1 MHVSDER
8 MRAFVSDRLEP
19 TQRREILSH
28 LLGGCSDCQKAARRY
43 WAAPGSA
50 DDAAAASEAASHFEP
65 GLDDSAWNRI
75 LARATDHQHRLD
87 AERAAATQQWVELER
102 HPQPRRLLIARNQRR
117 YQTWGLGEELLRLS
131 WENRFDDPA
140 RMLEQAE
147 IALAVAES
155 LDDAIYGSATW
166 DLRARALAHVGNA
179 QRVSSDFRAAEK
191 TFRAARKALDQGTGD
206 PLELATILNFEA
218 TLRVRQ
224 RRFDDALK
232 LAEREI
238 ALCRRWGQLHRLGEA
253 YHSRGVVHA
262 LRGDDGQA
270 IRDFERC
277 LDYLDPERD
286 PRIVLTSR
294 HNLISLLHE
303 EGRLAEALGRLRET
317 RPMYHQLGDRLNL
330 LRLRQLE
337 GEIALAQG
345 ETKLAEECLLEAR
358 NGMIAAD
365 LAWDSAEISLRLAEM
380 YLSQGRNR
388 ETREVAEQ
396 IMPIFQ
402 SRDLHTEAIAA
413 LLLFREAVFSE
424 TLTAHMVRQTI
435 SFLRQLRTRPPA

>member
-1 MHVSDER
+1 

-19 TQRREILSH
+19 TQKREILAH
-28 LLGGCSDCQKAARRY
+28 LLGGCHECQDVARRY
-43 WAAPGSA
+43 WSAPGATA
-50 DDAAAASEAASHFEP
+50 DRTQAESVPELAEP
-65 GLDDSAWNRI
+65 GLDDATWNR
-75 LARATDHQHRLD
+75 LL
-87 AERAAATQQWVELER
+87 ERAASHQQRLTGERQAAQSQWAQLET
-102 HPQPRRLLIARNQRR
+102 HPQPRRMLIVRNQRR
-117 YQTWGLGEELLRLS
+117 YQTWGLCEELLRRS
-131 WENRFDDPA
+131 WDSRFDDPGT
-140 RMLEQAE
+140 MLELAE
-147 IALAVAES
+147 LASAVAGA
-155 LDDAIYGSATW
+155 LDEDTYGSAAW
-166 DLRARALAHVGNA
+166 DMRARAFAHVANA

-191 TFRAARKALDQGTGD
+191 TFRTARKALDQGTGD
-206 PLELATILNFEA
+206 PLELATILNFET

-224 RRFDDALK
+224 RRYDEALQ

-238 ALCRRWGQLHRLGEA
+238 SLCRRWGQMHRLGEA

-262 LRGDDGQA
+262 LRGDDDQA

-277 LDYLDPERD
+277 LEYLDAERD

-303 EGRLAEALGRLRET
+303 VGRLDEAMIRLRET
-317 RPMYHQLGDRLNL
+317 RPLYHQLGDRLNL

-345 ETKLAEECLLEAR
+345 ETKQAEECMLEAR
-358 NGMIAAD
+358 NGMIAAHI
-365 LAWDSAEISLRLAEM
+365 AWEAAEISLRLAEL
-380 YLSQGRNR
+380 YLSQGRHR

-413 LLLFREAVFSE
+413 LLLVREAVFNE
-424 TLTAHMVRQTI
+424 TLTVHMVRQTI

>member
-1 MHVSDER
+1 
-8 MRAFVSDRLEP
+8 MRDFVNDRLEP

-28 LLGGCSDCQKAARRY
+28 LLGGCEVCQEAARKF
-43 WAAPGSA
+43 WAAPGSLA
-50 DDAAAASEAASHFEP
+50 EPTETPCERAEPSGIDDAAWSR
-65 GLDDSAWNRI
+65 L
-75 LARATDHQHRLD
+75 LARAADHQQRLL
-87 AERAAATQQWVELER
+87 AERSSAPQQWTELER
-102 HPQPRRLLIARNQRR
+102 HPQPRRLLIVRNQRR
-117 YQTWGLGEELLRLS
+117 YQTWGLCEELLRLS
-131 WENRFDDPA
+131 WESRFDDPV
-140 RMLEQAE
+140 RMLCLAE
-147 IALAVAES
+147 VAAAVAEE
-155 LDDAIYGSATW
+155 LDADVYGSATW
-166 DLRARALAHVGNA
+166 DMRARALAYVGNA

-191 TFRAARKALDQGTGD
+191 TFRLARKALEQGTGD
-206 PLELATILNFEA
+206 PLELATILNFET

-224 RRFDDALK
+224 RRYDDAHQ

-262 LRGDDGQA
+262 LRGDDKQA

-277 LDYLDPERD
+277 LEYLDPERD

-294 HNLISLLHE
+294 HNLVSLLQE
-303 EGRLAEALGRLRET
+303 EGRLDEALARLREA
-317 RPMYHQLGDRLNL
+317 RPLYHQLGDRLNL

-345 ETKLAEECLLEAR
+345 DAELAEECMLEAR

-365 LAWDSAEISLRLAEM
+365 LAWEAAEISLRLAEM

-413 LLLFREAVFSE
+413 LLLVREAIFNE
-424 TLTAHMVRQTI
+424 TLTVHMVRQTI
-435 SFLRQLRTRPPA
+435 TFLRQLRNRPAT

>member
-1 MHVSDER
+1 M
-8 MRAFVSDRLEP
+8 
-19 TQRREILSH
+19 
-28 LLGGCSDCQKAARRY
+28 LGLAQTAA
-43 WAAPGSA
+43 
-50 DDAAAASEAASHFEP
+50 
-65 GLDDSAWNRI
+65 
-75 LARATDHQHRLD
+75 
-87 AERAAATQQWVELER
+87 
-102 HPQPRRLLIARNQRR
+102 
-117 YQTWGLGEELLRLS
+117 
-131 WENRFDDPA
+131 
-140 RMLEQAE
+140 
-147 IALAVAES
+147 AVAEA
-155 LDDAIYGSATW
+155 LDEESYGTACW
-166 DLRARALAHVGNA
+166 DMRARTLAHVGNA

-191 TFRAARKALDQGTGD
+191 TFRAARKALDLGTGD
-206 PLELATILNFEA
+206 PLELATILNFET

-224 RRFDDALK
+224 RRFDDALQ

-238 ALCRRWGQLHRLGEA
+238 ALSRRWGQLHRLGEA

-262 LRGDDGQA
+262 LRGDDAQA

-294 HNLISLLHE
+294 HNLVSLLHE
-303 EGRLAEALGRLRET
+303 EGRLDEALARLREA
-317 RPMYHQLGDRLNL
+317 RPIYHQLGDRLNL

-345 ETKLAEECLLEAR
+345 DTALAEECMLEAR

-365 LAWDSAEISLRLAEM
+365 VAWDAAEISLRLAEI
-380 YLSQGRNR
+380 YLRQGRNR

-413 LLLFREAVFSE
+413 LLLVREAVFNE
-424 TLTAHMVRQTI
+424 TLTVHMVQQTI
-435 SFLRQLRTRPPA
+435 SFLRQLRNRPPG